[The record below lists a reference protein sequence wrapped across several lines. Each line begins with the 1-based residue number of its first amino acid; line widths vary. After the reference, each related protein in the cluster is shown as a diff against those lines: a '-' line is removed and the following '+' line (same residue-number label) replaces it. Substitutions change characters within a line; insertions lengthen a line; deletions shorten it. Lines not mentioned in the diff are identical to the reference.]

1 MITESNMLQSMSENN
16 RAINEA
22 IEKAM
27 KAKSS
32 QKQMTNIE
40 NLHQK

>member
-1 MITESNMLQSMSENN
+1 MITESNMLHFIAKNN
-16 RAINEA
+16 KDMNDA

-27 KAKSS
+27 KAQSS

-40 NLHQK
+40 N